1 MGAVGVAVIATR
13 RDGTHRRTRARLGA
27 RTALGRSGVGEN
39 GGVPEDLTIAL
50 ASLRPLL
57 LDPERLV
64 RAVAAGRRRA
74 GQPSVGRAELR
85 PVDLKASR
93 HLQVVTGDGRQ
104 TTTRNVPYDDA
115 PRAVDEL
122 LGEPFGNWHVETLD
136 ETVQLRV
143 TKKGDAQVHRSASSR
158 RAVESRGHD
167 RVKERLLDPD
177 DPLFTALGTDSDKRR
192 QVDAFLRQL
201 SAGMKTALGEPQ
213 SLSGKGTRQLRV
225 VDLGCGN
232 AYLTFA
238 AHRWLAAGPARA
250 SGGVRTVGVDV
261 RPDTVQRNT
270 RLATDLGMDGLSFEA
285 GTIEQAE
292 ALPDQAPD
300 VVLALHACDTA
311 TDEALARAVRW
322 QAPLVLAAPCC
333 HHDIQRQ
340 LAENRSGGRAA
351 PQPYGALVRH
361 PILRERFAD
370 VLTDTLRALLLRML
384 GYRVDVVEFVD
395 SRHTPRNAMI
405 RAVRTGAA
413 PRAETVE
420 EYRALTADWHVQPAL
435 AGMLDVEVAK
445 ALAT

>member
-1 MGAVGVAVIATR
+1 
-13 RDGTHRRTRARLGA
+13 
-27 RTALGRSGVGEN
+27 VGEN
-39 GGVPEDLTIAL
+39 GGVPEDLTTAL

-74 GQPSVGRAELR
+74 GQPSVVRAELR

-93 HLQVVTGDGRQ
+93 HLQVVTGDGLQ
-104 TTTRNVPYDDA
+104 TTTRNVPYDGA
-115 PRAVDEL
+115 PAAVDEL
-122 LGEPFGNWHVETLD
+122 LAEPFGNWHVESLD

-177 DPLFTALGTDSDKRR
+177 DPLFSALGADADKRR

-201 SAGMKTALGEPQ
+201 SAGMKSRHGQEP
-213 SLSGKGTRQLRV
+213 LADKGNRPLRV

-238 AHRWLAAGPARA
+238 AHRWLAAGPAAA

-261 RPDTVQRNT
+261 RPDMVLRNT
-270 RLATDLGMDGLSFEA
+270 RLAGDLGMDGLTFEA

-292 ALPDQAPD
+292 PLPGQAPD

-322 QAPLVLAAPCC
+322 QTPLVLAAPCC
-333 HHDIQRQ
+333 HHDVQRQ
-340 LAENRSGGRAA
+340 LAENRSDGHAA
-351 PQPYGALVRH
+351 PPPYGALVRH

-370 VLTDTLRALLLRML
+370 VLTDTLRALVLRML

-395 SRHTPRNAMI
+395 SRHTPRNALI

-413 PRAETVE
+413 PRAEVIE

-435 AGMLDVEVAK
+435 TRMLDVEVAK